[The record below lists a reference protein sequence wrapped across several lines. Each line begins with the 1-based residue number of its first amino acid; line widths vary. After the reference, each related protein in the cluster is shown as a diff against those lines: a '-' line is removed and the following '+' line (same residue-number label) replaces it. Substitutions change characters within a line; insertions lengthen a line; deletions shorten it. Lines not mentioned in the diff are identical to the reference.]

1 MKKRTKILIGVVVI
15 VIVLIAIV
23 AVAGSDDD
31 DNKVRYNYEI
41 ELTKSFVTGSGYT
54 EAADAGEQYA
64 IVTWTVANDSYSD
77 GFNTNGWVFEPK
89 IVVNGVTYAW
99 SSWETVS
106 YPGYALKEIKE
117 GYSDSFVYVYEI
129 PDTVTLS
136 DMTMEIDF
144 SYSYGQPHMGRDTSL

>member
-41 ELTKSFVTGSGYT
+41 ELTKSFTDNSGYT
-54 EAADAGEQYA
+54 ETADAGEQYA

-77 GFNTNGWVFEPK
+77 GFTNNTIIFYAAL
-89 IVVNGVTYAW
+89 VVNGISYHT
-99 SSWETVS
+99 SSAETWS
-106 YPGYALKEIKE
+106 YPGYALIDIAE
-117 GYSDSFVYVYEI
+117 GHTASFVYVYEI
-129 PDTVTLS
+129 PDTIVLS
-136 DMTMEIDF
+136 DISVDPDYNVLGTEPKME
-144 SYSYGQPHMGRDTSL
+144 RDTSL